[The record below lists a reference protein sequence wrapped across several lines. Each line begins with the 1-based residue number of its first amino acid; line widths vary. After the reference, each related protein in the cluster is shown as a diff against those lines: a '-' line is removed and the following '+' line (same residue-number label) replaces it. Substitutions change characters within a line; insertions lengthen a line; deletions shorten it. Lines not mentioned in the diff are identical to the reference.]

1 MQGEEGDVEIHDNS
15 CMFMWRFFSKCDKII
30 WVNLLLFGGSI
41 IMDKDERLLKII
53 LRYREELQRKIKERQ
68 YEMQQDNNDHYLIY
82 NALGFTSKEGYQ
94 IDFQQNVGR
103 FLYKYAGSLL
113 EELAIKCIKEAY
125 PDAKEKVKLPNT
137 IDKSPKTVEIDC
149 LVGKRAYEIKWKDA
163 TTDGDHIKK
172 EHKRVKIIKDA
183 GYVPIRIMFFEPNR
197 DQAIKIQAKLKKLYE
212 DIGGEYYSGE
222 DAWRYLKKET
232 GIDLKKLFEKLK
244 E

>member
-1 MQGEEGDVEIHDNS
+1 MTN
-15 CMFMWRFFSKCDKII
+15 
-30 WVNLLLFGGSI
+30 
-41 IMDKDERLLKII
+41 DERLLKII
-53 LRYREELQRKIKERQ
+53 LRYKEDLQKKIKEREL
-68 YEMQQDNNDHYLIY
+68 EMQQDNNEHYLIY
-82 NALGFTSKEGYQ
+82 NALGVTSNEGYQ

-113 EELAIKCIKEAY
+113 EELAIKCMKEAH
-125 PDAKEKVKLPNT
+125 PDAKVKVKLPNT

-172 EHKRVKIIKDA
+172 EYKRVQIIKEA
-183 GYVPIRIMFFEPNR
+183 GYIPVRIMFFEPNR
-197 DQAIKIQAKLKKLYE
+197 DQAIKIQAKLKKLYK
-212 DIGGEYYSGE
+212 DIGGEYYSGQA
-222 DAWRYLKKET
+222 AWRHLKMET

>member
-1 MQGEEGDVEIHDNS
+1 MAN
-15 CMFMWRFFSKCDKII
+15 
-30 WVNLLLFGGSI
+30 
-41 IMDKDERLLKII
+41 DERLYRII
-53 LRYREELQRKIKERQ
+53 MRYKEELQKKIKEREE
-68 YEMQQDNNDHYLIY
+68 EMKQDNNDHYLIY

-113 EELAIKCIKEAY
+113 EELAIKCMKEAY
-125 PDAKEKVKLPNT
+125 PDAKIKVKLPNT

-149 LVGKRAYEIKWKDA
+149 LVGNMAYEIKWKDA

-172 EHKRVKIIKDA
+172 EHKRVQIIKEA
-183 GYVPIRIMFFEPNR
+183 GYVPVRIMFFEPNR
-197 DQAIKIQAKLKKLYE
+197 EQAIKIQAKLKKLYE

-222 DAWRYLKKET
+222 DAWYYLKKKT
-232 GIDLKKLFEKLK
+232 GIDLKKIFEKLK

>member
-1 MQGEEGDVEIHDNS
+1 
-15 CMFMWRFFSKCDKII
+15 
-30 WVNLLLFGGSI
+30 
-41 IMDKDERLLKII
+41 
-53 LRYREELQRKIKERQ
+53 
-68 YEMQQDNNDHYLIY
+68 MQQDNNDHYLIY

-113 EELAIKCIKEAY
+113 EELAIKCIKEAH
-125 PDAKEKVKLPNT
+125 PDTKEKVKLPNT

-222 DAWRYLKKET
+222 DAWRYLEKET

>member
-1 MQGEEGDVEIHDNS
+1 MTN
-15 CMFMWRFFSKCDKII
+15 
-30 WVNLLLFGGSI
+30 
-41 IMDKDERLLKII
+41 DERLYKII
-53 LRYREELQRKIKERQ
+53 MRYKEELQKKIKEREE
-68 YEMQQDNNDHYLIY
+68 EMKQDNNEHYLIY

-113 EELAIKCIKEAY
+113 EELAIKCMKEAY
-125 PDAKEKVKLPNT
+125 PDAKVKVKLPNT

-149 LVGKRAYEIKWKDA
+149 LVGNLAYEIKWKDA

-172 EHKRVKIIKDA
+172 EHKRVKIIKEA
-183 GYVPIRIMFFEPNR
+183 GYVPVRIMFFDPNR
-197 DQAIKIQAKLKKLYE
+197 EQAIKIQAKLKRLYE

-222 DAWRYLKKET
+222 DAWNYWKKKT
-232 GIDLKKLFEKLK
+232 GIDLKKIFEKMK